1 MINVILLSLTMIFL
15 GGYNDYKNVK
25 VRDSCRDRF
34 SYFILLSSN
43 GSNSLMRMFSG
54 NPERTITVAIKDGT
68 AKQLKNS
75 WDKKALSACGSAY
88 TVVNLGST
96 VSTAGG
102 HNSLS
107 GTVSC
112 N

>member
-1 MINVILLSLTMIFL
+1 MVSRILKL
-15 GGYNDYKNVK
+15 GVVLAMGIYAS
-25 VRDSCRDRF
+25 SC
-34 SYFILLSSN
+34 SSSN
-43 GSNSLMRMFSG
+43 ESNSLMRMFSG

-75 WDKKALSACGSAY
+75 WDKKALSACGSTY

>member
-1 MINVILLSLTMIFL
+1 MFSGTIMALKEVTMISRVFKIGTAMAIGFL
-15 GGYNDYKNVK
+15 VS
-25 VRDSCRDRF
+25 SC
-34 SYFILLSSN
+34 SSGN
-43 GSNSLMRMFSG
+43 ESNSLMRMFSG
-54 NPERTITVAIKDGT
+54 SPERTITVAIKDGT

-88 TVVNLGST
+88 TVVNLGSAK
-96 VSTAGG
+96 STAGG

-112 N
+112 K

>member
-1 MINVILLSLTMIFL
+1 MDGENSIFKEVIMVSRILKLGVFLAVGIFA
-15 GGYNDYKNVK
+15 
-25 VRDSCRDRF
+25 SPC
-34 SYFILLSSN
+34 SSSN
-43 GSNSLMRMFSG
+43 ESNSLMRMFSG

-68 AKQLKNS
+68 AKQLKDS

>member
-1 MINVILLSLTMIFL
+1 MITTMIKLGTVVVIGFL
-15 GGYNDYKNVK
+15 IS
-25 VRDSCRDRF
+25 SC
-34 SYFILLSSN
+34 SSSN
-43 GSNSLMRMFSG
+43 GSNSLMRIFSG

-75 WDKKALSACGSAY
+75 WDKKALGACGSAY
-88 TVVNLGST
+88 AIVNLGSP

-107 GTVSC
+107 GTVAC

>member
-1 MINVILLSLTMIFL
+1 MIFFKEAIMILRTYKL
-15 GGYNDYKNVK
+15 GIVMAIGFLVS
-25 VRDSCRDRF
+25 SC
-34 SYFILLSSN
+34 SSGN
-43 GSNSLMRMFSG
+43 EPNSLMRMFSG
-54 NPERTITVAIKDGT
+54 NPERTITVAVKDGT

-88 TVVNLGST
+88 TIVNLGSA

-107 GTVSC
+107 GTVAC
-112 N
+112 K

>member
-1 MINVILLSLTMIFL
+1 MILRTYKLGIVLAIGFL
-15 GGYNDYKNVK
+15 AS
-25 VRDSCRDRF
+25 SC
-34 SYFILLSSN
+34 SSGN
-43 GSNSLMRMFSG
+43 EPNSLMRMFSG
-54 NPERTITVAIKDGT
+54 NPERTITVAVKDGT

-88 TVVNLGST
+88 TVVNLGSA

-107 GTVSC
+107 GTVAC
-112 N
+112 K

>member
-1 MINVILLSLTMIFL
+1 MILKMLKLGTVVATGLLIS
-15 GGYNDYKNVK
+15 
-25 VRDSCRDRF
+25 SC
-34 SYFILLSSN
+34 SSGN

-75 WDKKALSACGSAY
+75 WDKKAISACGSAY
-88 TVVNLGST
+88 TVVDLGT
-96 VSTAGG
+96 AVSTAGG

-107 GTVSC
+107 GTIAC

>member
-1 MINVILLSLTMIFL
+1 MITKMLKLGTFVVIRFL
-15 GGYNDYKNVK
+15 VS
-25 VRDSCRDRF
+25 SC
-34 SYFILLSSN
+34 SSSN
-43 GSNSLMRMFSG
+43 GSNSLMKIFSG

-75 WDKKALSACGSAY
+75 WDKKALSTCGSTY
-88 TVVNLGST
+88 SVVNLGST

-107 GTVSC
+107 GTISC

>member
-1 MINVILLSLTMIFL
+1 MVSKIFKLGTVVGIGLLVS
-15 GGYNDYKNVK
+15 
-25 VRDSCRDRF
+25 SC
-34 SYFILLSSN
+34 SSSN

-88 TVVNLGST
+88 TVVNLEEA

-107 GTVSC
+107 GTVAC

>member
-1 MINVILLSLTMIFL
+1 MILRTYKL
-15 GGYNDYKNVK
+15 GIVM
-25 VRDSCRDRF
+25 VMS
-34 SYFILLSSN
+34 FILSSCSSGN
-43 GSNSLMRMFSG
+43 EPNSLMRMFSG
-54 NPERTITVAIKDGT
+54 NPERTITVAVKDGT

-88 TVVNLGST
+88 TVVNLGSA

-107 GTVSC
+107 GTVAC
-112 N
+112 K

>member
-1 MINVILLSLTMIFL
+1 MISKIFRLGTVAVIGLIVS
-15 GGYNDYKNVK
+15 
-25 VRDSCRDRF
+25 SC
-34 SYFILLSSN
+34 SSGS

-68 AKQLKNS
+68 AKQLRDS
-75 WDKKALSACGSAY
+75 WDKKALDACGTTY
-88 TVVNLGST
+88 TVVNLGSE

-107 GTVSC
+107 GTISC

>member
-1 MINVILLSLTMIFL
+1 MITQMFKLGTVVVIGFL
-15 GGYNDYKNVK
+15 VS
-25 VRDSCRDRF
+25 SC
-34 SYFILLSSN
+34 SGSN
-43 GSNSLMRMFSG
+43 GSNNLMRIFSG

-75 WDKKALSACGSAY
+75 WDKKALSACGSSY
-88 TVVNLGST
+88 TVVNLGSA

-107 GTVSC
+107 GTIAC
-112 N
+112 K

>member
-1 MINVILLSLTMIFL
+1 MISKMFKLGTMLVIGLLLLS
-15 GGYNDYKNVK
+15 
-25 VRDSCRDRF
+25 C
-34 SYFILLSSN
+34 SSGN

-54 NPERTITVAIKDGT
+54 NPERTITVAIKDGI
-68 AKQLKNS
+68 AKQLKSS

-88 TVVNLGST
+88 TVVNLGSA
-96 VSTAGG
+96 VSTADG

-112 N
+112 K

>member
-1 MINVILLSLTMIFL
+1 MVSRILKLGVVLAMGIFAS
-15 GGYNDYKNVK
+15 
-25 VRDSCRDRF
+25 SC
-34 SYFILLSSN
+34 SN
-43 GSNSLMRMFSG
+43 SNESNSLMRMFSG

>member
-1 MINVILLSLTMIFL
+1 MDGENSIFKEVIMVSRILKLGVVLAVGIFAS
-15 GGYNDYKNVK
+15 
-25 VRDSCRDRF
+25 SC
-34 SYFILLSSN
+34 SGSN
-43 GSNSLMRMFSG
+43 ESNSLMRMFSG

-88 TVVNLGST
+88 TVVNLQPA

>member
-1 MINVILLSLTMIFL
+1 MITKILKLGIVVVIGFHIS
-15 GGYNDYKNVK
+15 
-25 VRDSCRDRF
+25 SC
-34 SYFILLSSN
+34 SSSN
-43 GSNSLMRMFSG
+43 GSNGLMRIFSG

-75 WDKKALSACGSAY
+75 WDKKALNACGSSY
-88 TVVNLGST
+88 TVVNIGST

>member
-1 MINVILLSLTMIFL
+1 MIFRMYKL
-15 GGYNDYKNVK
+15 GTVMAIGFLVS
-25 VRDSCRDRF
+25 SC
-34 SYFILLSSN
+34 SSGNETN
-43 GSNSLMRMFSG
+43 GLMRMFSG

-75 WDKKALSACGSAY
+75 WDKKALSACGSSY
-88 TVVNLGST
+88 TVVNLGSA

-107 GTVSC
+107 GTIAC
-112 N
+112 K

>member
-1 MINVILLSLTMIFL
+1 MASRILKLGVVLAMGIFTS
-15 GGYNDYKNVK
+15 
-25 VRDSCRDRF
+25 SC
-34 SYFILLSSN
+34 STSN
-43 GSNSLMRMFSG
+43 ESTSLMRMFSG

-88 TVVNLGST
+88 TVVNLEEA

-107 GTVSC
+107 GTVAC

>member
-1 MINVILLSLTMIFL
+1 MDGENSIFKEVIMVSRILKLGVLLAMGIFAS
-15 GGYNDYKNVK
+15 
-25 VRDSCRDRF
+25 SC
-34 SYFILLSSN
+34 SSSN
-43 GSNSLMRMFSG
+43 ESNSLMRMFSG

-68 AKQLKNS
+68 AKQLKDS

>member
-1 MINVILLSLTMIFL
+1 MISNVIKIGTVVVTGFFIS
-15 GGYNDYKNVK
+15 
-25 VRDSCRDRF
+25 SC
-34 SYFILLSSN
+34 SSGN
-43 GSNSLMRMFSG
+43 GSNSLMSMFAG

-75 WDKKALSACGSAY
+75 WDKKALSACGSSY
-88 TVVNLGST
+88 TVVNIGST

>member
-1 MINVILLSLTMIFL
+1 MISRVLKLGTTIAIGFL
-15 GGYNDYKNVK
+15 VT
-25 VRDSCRDRF
+25 SC
-34 SYFILLSSN
+34 SSGN
-43 GSNSLMRMFSG
+43 ESNSLVRMFSG

-88 TVVNLGST
+88 TVVNLGSA

-102 HNSLS
+102 HNSIS
-107 GTVSC
+107 GTISC
-112 N
+112 K

>member
-1 MINVILLSLTMIFL
+1 MISKILKLGTVMAISFL
-15 GGYNDYKNVK
+15 VS
-25 VRDSCRDRF
+25 SC
-34 SYFILLSSN
+34 SSGN
-43 GSNSLMRMFSG
+43 GANGLMRMFSG
-54 NPERTITVAIKDGT
+54 NTERTITVAIKDGT

-88 TVVNLGST
+88 RVVNLGT
-96 VSTAGG
+96 AVSTAGG

-107 GTVSC
+107 GTDSC

>member
-1 MINVILLSLTMIFL
+1 MITKMLKLGTVVVIGFFIS
-15 GGYNDYKNVK
+15 
-25 VRDSCRDRF
+25 SC
-34 SYFILLSSN
+34 SSGS

-54 NPERTITVAIKDGT
+54 NPERSITVAIKDGT

-88 TVVNLGST
+88 TVVNIESA
-96 VSTAGG
+96 VSTADG

-107 GTVSC
+107 GTISC

>member
-1 MINVILLSLTMIFL
+1 MITKMLKLGTVVVIGFL
-15 GGYNDYKNVK
+15 IS
-25 VRDSCRDRF
+25 SC
-34 SYFILLSSN
+34 SSGS

-54 NPERTITVAIKDGT
+54 NPERTVTVAIKDGT
-68 AKQLKNS
+68 AKQLKNA
-75 WDKKALSACGSAY
+75 WDKKALSACGSTY
-88 TVVNLGST
+88 KVINLGSA

-107 GTVSC
+107 GAVAC